1 MKELPVHFC
10 MACNC
15 TNNTSISKELILAFQ
30 RQQMH
35 LISHSN
41 AKLQNNIICFSTN
54 RDLQSVSIPAA
65 PMKEKH
71 SAPALLSSAF
81 QHELH
86 HASVHNWC
94 TALIQTHRKQ
104 NIQQKKTNRKSRA
117 KKLAKQTET
126 MFLMM
131 EARYKCCLNPV
142 RPSRNYNMWESLK
155 Q

>member
-1 MKELPVHFC
+1 
-10 MACNC
+10 
-15 TNNTSISKELILAFQ
+15 
-30 RQQMH
+30 MH

-41 AKLQNNIICFSTN
+41 VKLQNNIICFSTN

-71 SAPALLSSAF
+71 SAPALLSSPLRLCISARTPSCF
-81 QHELH
+81 CAQL
-86 HASVHNWC
+86 VYC
-94 TALIQTHRKQ
+94 TDTDTSKTKHPT
-104 NIQQKKTNRKSRA
+104 KKPNRKSTA

-142 RPSRNYNMWESLK
+142 RPSCNCVFTTCGKALNNETLLVK
-155 Q
+155 

>member
-15 TNNTSISKELILAFQ
+15 TNNTSIPKELILAFQ

-41 AKLQNNIICFSTN
+41 VKLQNNIICFSTN

-71 SAPALLSSAF
+71 SVPALLSSPLRLCISARTPSCF
-81 QHELH
+81 CAQL
-86 HASVHNWC
+86 VYC
-94 TALIQTHRKQ
+94 TDTDTSKTKHPT
-104 NIQQKKTNRKSRA
+104 KKPNRKSRA
-117 KKLAKQTET
+117 KET
-126 MFLMM
+126 
-131 EARYKCCLNPV
+131 
-142 RPSRNYNMWESLK
+142 S
-155 Q
+155 